1 MADVSIYAR
10 TGDGNRPGGPLY
22 LGLRRRIETAIR
34 DGLLQP
40 GDALPSERE
49 LAVMADVSRVT
60 VRKAVQHLVMD
71 GLLVQRHG
79 SGTFVA
85 PAVPRV
91 EQPLSA
97 LTSFTEDMQ
106 RRGMSVE
113 SRWLDRGLYAPSPEE
128 TMILGLSASDRVA
141 RVNRLRLADGTPF
154 AIERAALSSAT
165 LPDPSEVGASL
176 YEALEKNGMRPV
188 RAIQRISAALLE
200 DGDAQLLGVAAG
212 AASLDITRISYLTS
226 GRVVEFTRS
235 RYRADAYDFVAEL
248 RLHDSG
254 GPGEAD
260 RRSDR

>member
-1 MADVSIYAR
+1 MAEASIYAR
-10 TGDGNRPGGPLY
+10 AGDGDRRGGPLY
-22 LGLRRRIETAIR
+22 LGLRKRIEIAIR

-49 LAVMADVSRVT
+49 LAIMADVSRVT

-97 LTSFTEDMQ
+97 LTSFTEDME

-113 SRWLDRGLYAPSPEE
+113 TRWLDRGLYAPSPEE
-128 TMILGLSASDRVA
+128 TMVLGLSASDKVA

-154 AIERAALSSAT
+154 AIERAALSAAI
-165 LPDPSEVGASL
+165 LPDPSAVGASL
-176 YEALEKNGMRPV
+176 YEALEKSGMRPV

-200 DGDAQLLGVAAG
+200 TGDAQLLGVAVG
-212 AASLDITRISYLTS
+212 SASLNITRISYIAS
-226 GRVVEFTRS
+226 GKVVEFTRS

-248 RLHDSG
+248 RLRDDG
-254 GPGEAD
+254 APLEDGAP
-260 RRSDR
+260 R